1 MRPGPGGP
9 EQMAKRTSIDGDT
22 IVARATPPGRGGIAV
37 IRISGADVRRIAED
51 LVGRVPQPRFA
62 TLTEFVDASGESIDS
77 GIALFFPGPKSFTGE
92 DVLEL
97 QGHGGLIV
105 CDLLIER
112 ILDLGAR
119 LAGPGE
125 FSRRAFL
132 NDKLDLSQAE
142 AIADLIDSGSRM
154 AARAAGRSLRG
165 EFSEAVMVLNQKVTD
180 LRVHVEA
187 AIDFPDEDIDFL
199 TDDALVARLE
209 DVDAEFTRLQQ
220 KARQGRLLR
229 DGIHIVLAGR
239 PNVGKSSLLNVLV
252 GYDAAIVTD
261 VPGTTRDLIREYI
274 DLDGLPLH
282 IVDTAGLREGSGRVE
297 REGGQRA
304 RQQLAEADYALIIVD
319 AGAEKPGETGELLD
333 EMPAGLAYTIV
344 RNKIDLTGETPG
356 AKMPGPKTSDG
367 NTFNVSALTGAGIDL
382 LRGHIRNS
390 VGFEADGA
398 GTMTARQ
405 RHLDRLREARKHFD
419 EGCDQLRE
427 HHAGELMA
435 EELLQAQNALA
446 EITGEFTSDDLLGK
460 IFSSFCI
467 GK

>member
-1 MRPGPGGP
+1 MS
-9 EQMAKRTSIDGDT
+9 KRTDT

-37 IRISGADVRRIAED
+37 IRISGPNVKEIAAQ
-51 LVGRVPQPRFA
+51 LIGGVPEPRYA
-62 TLTEFVDASGESIDS
+62 TFTNFVDANGEPVDS
-77 GIALFFPGPKSFTGE
+77 GIALFFPAPNSFTGD

-97 QGHGGLIV
+97 QGHGGQMI

-112 ILDLGAR
+112 VLELGAR
-119 LAGPGE
+119 LAEPGE

-154 AARAAGRSLRG
+154 AARAAERSLRG
-165 EFSEAVMVLNQKVTD
+165 EFSAAVMTLNQKVTD
-180 LRVHVEA
+180 LRMHVEA

-199 TDDALVARLE
+199 TDTALAARLV
-209 DVDAEFTRLQQ
+209 DVEAEFTRLQD

-239 PNVGKSSLLNVLV
+239 PNAGKSSLLNALV

-261 VPGTTRDLIREYI
+261 VPGTTRDLVREYI

-282 IVDTAGLREGSGRVE
+282 IVDTAGLHDGAGQVELEGIR
-297 REGGQRA
+297 RA
-304 RQQLAEADYALIIVD
+304 REQLATADHALVIVD
-319 AGAEKPGETGELLD
+319 ASAERGNDTAELLEQLPSD
-333 EMPAGLAYTIV
+333 LGFTIV
-344 RNKIDLTGETPG
+344 RNKIDLTGEKPG
-356 AKMPGPKTSDG
+356 VSESDV
-367 NTFNVSALTGAGIDL
+367 NTINLSALTGAGIDS
-382 LRGHIRNS
+382 LRREIHNS
-390 VGFEADGA
+390 VGFEVDAA
-398 GTMTARQ
+398 GTITARQ
-405 RHLDRLREARKHFD
+405 RHLDRIRDARQHFEA
-419 EGCDQLRE
+419 GCIQLRE

-460 IFSSFCI
+460 IFGSFCI